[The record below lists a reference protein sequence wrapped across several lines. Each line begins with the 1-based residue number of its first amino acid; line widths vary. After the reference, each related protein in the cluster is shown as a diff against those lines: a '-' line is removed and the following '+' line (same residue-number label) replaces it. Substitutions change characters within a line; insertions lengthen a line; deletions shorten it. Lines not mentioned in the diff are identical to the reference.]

1 MENQNDGSERRQF
14 KRVAIP
20 SNDGIMG
27 IIRSPRLIADD
38 AIAVN
43 IINMSAGG
51 LHFFLPRGS
60 FKELSAG
67 DHLTLNEIKG
77 AKNLEFISNVKLEV
91 KWIAEHPSLKHVGLG
106 CQFLNISEKI
116 RQQIDQFVDSMRQ
129 FEC

>member
-38 AIAVN
+38 SIAVN

-60 FKELSAG
+60 FKQIRRG
-67 DHLTLNEIKG
+67 DHLTLREING
-77 AKNLEFISNVKLEV
+77 TKNLEFISNVKLER
-91 KWIAEHPSLKHVGLG
+91 KWNAEDRSLGHVRFGCKKGRRGVGNGQVSDGAALG
-106 CQFLNISEKI
+106 K
-116 RQQIDQFVDSMRQ
+116 
-129 FEC
+129 